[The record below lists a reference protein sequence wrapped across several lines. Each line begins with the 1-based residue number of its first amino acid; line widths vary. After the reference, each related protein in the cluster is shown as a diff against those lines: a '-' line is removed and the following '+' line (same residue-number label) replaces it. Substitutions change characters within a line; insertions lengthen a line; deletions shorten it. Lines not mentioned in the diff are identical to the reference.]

1 MTAWADETG
10 VIQFRSD
17 IYDRDR
23 DLDRALSRRRPNPP
37 PDFVDYPKDRLRR

>member
-1 MTAWADETG
+1 MTAWADEAG

-23 DLDRALSRRRPNPP
+23 DLDRALNQRKPNQPSG
-37 PDFVDYPKDRLRR
+37 FVR